1 MQHRVRLT
9 PRQKHKRACMY
20 MYILYYGN
28 KLSGSFSTHHDTGGL
43 GAGGK
48 KKREKDKTKATNRI
62 GWAYTGW

>member
-1 MQHRVRLT
+1 
-9 PRQKHKRACMY
+9 MY